1 MKKKKYVIL
10 FLILFSAFAITQI
23 VIMRSKNFSGDSMS
37 NTLEY
42 YSFDKFNLE
51 FLSPDDWNFYDISES
66 SQNKEGILQNL
77 IITGGSSKG
86 HYPLLEIY
94 LSNNQAT
101 ETIIES
107 DITRINNEYKNK
119 LTNEVEIDFGS
130 GIISYNFI
138 DDETFFEKEGGLISC
153 KDWVGEKLD
162 CVLVFSVCATDDQWT
177 ILDEQFDRI
186 INSVTILE

>member
-10 FLILFSAFAITQI
+10 FLLLFSAFAITQI
-23 VIMRSKNFSGDSMS
+23 VIMRSKNLSGDSMS
-37 NTLEY
+37 NTLKY
-42 YSFDKFNLE
+42 NSFNKFNLE
-51 FLSPDDWNFYDISES
+51 FLSPDDWNFFDTSES

-86 HYPLLEIY
+86 PYPLLEIY
-94 LSNNQAT
+94 LSNNQAI
-101 ETIIES
+101 ESIIQS

-119 LTNEVEIDFGS
+119 LTNEVEIDYSS
-130 GIISYNFI
+130 GIISYNFV

-162 CVLVFSVCATDDQWT
+162 RILIFSICATEEQWE